1 MTAFVL
7 LVSCIG
13 VYGQHSIKGTI
24 LEGMSKQPLKEVLIQ
39 VKNTIITETTD
50 LQGNFLIT
58 NFQVKK
64 GILEIKLEGY
74 VLIKVKTNVNVSVYE
89 T

>member
-50 LQGNFLIT
+50 LKGNFQIT

-74 VLIKVKTNVNVSVYE
+74 VLIKVKTNVNV
-89 T
+89 